1 MRKKRL
7 LILSFLTISF
17 FIFSNNSFAAEK
29 TITFKV
35 DGMYCSACPA
45 IVKKVLTNVDGVKDT
60 TVSYSKKTAVVTFED
75 TKTEVTNLI
84 QAITKAGY
92 HAKIKSK
99 SMTMPTVKQ
108 KPSTCQISSW

>member
-17 FIFSNNSFAAEK
+17 FIFSNNSFAAEQ

-45 IVKKVLTNVDGVKDT
+45 MVKKTLINIDGVKDA

-75 TKTEVTNLI
+75 TKTDTKSLI
-84 QAITKAGY
+84 QATTKAGY
-92 HAKIKSK
+92 QAS
-99 SMTMPTVKQ
+99 VVY
-108 KPSTCQISSW
+108 

>member
-17 FIFSNNSFAAEK
+17 FIFSNNSFAAEQ

-45 IVKKVLTNVDGVKDT
+45 IVKKVLKSIEGVKKT
-60 TVSYSKKTAVVTFED
+60 TVSYSNKTAVVTFED
-75 TKTEVTNLI
+75 TKTDTKSLI
-84 QAITKAGY
+84 QATTKAGY
-92 HAKIKSK
+92 KASVIN
-99 SMTMPTVKQ
+99 
-108 KPSTCQISSW
+108 

>member
-1 MRKKRL
+1 MRKI
-7 LILSFLTISF
+7 ILSILLFFTITF
-17 FIFSNNSFAAEK
+17 FIFSNNSFAVEK

-60 TVSYSKKTAVVTFED
+60 TVSYSKKTVVVTFED

-84 QAITKAGY
+84 QATTKAGY
-92 HAKIKSK
+92 KAK
-99 SMTMPTVKQ
+99 VVN
-108 KPSTCQISSW
+108 

>member
-1 MRKKRL
+1 MFKSILLSEGKGISVRKIRL
-7 LILSFLTISF
+7 SILSFLTISF

-45 IVKKVLTNVDGVKDT
+45 IVKKVLTKVDGAKNT
-60 TVSYSKKTAVVTFED
+60 TVSYSKKTAVVTFDDYKTD
-75 TKTEVTNLI
+75 TTSLI

-92 HAKIKSK
+92 HAR
-99 SMTMPTVKQ
+99 VVN
-108 KPSTCQISSW
+108 

>member
-1 MRKKRL
+1 MRKITL
-7 LILSFLTISF
+7 SILSFLTISF
-17 FIFSNNSFAAEK
+17 FIFSSNSFAVEK

-75 TKTEVTNLI
+75 TKNDTTSLI
-84 QAITKAGY
+84 QATTKAGY
-92 HAKIKSK
+92 QAR
-99 SMTMPTVKQ
+99 VVN
-108 KPSTCQISSW
+108 

>member
-1 MRKKRL
+1 MRKI
-7 LILSFLTISF
+7 ILSILLFLTISF

-29 TITFKV
+29 TITFKI

-75 TKTEVTNLI
+75 TKTDTTSLI
-84 QAITKAGY
+84 QATIKVGY
-92 HAKIKSK
+92 QAR
-99 SMTMPTVKQ
+99 VVN
-108 KPSTCQISSW
+108 

>member
-1 MRKKRL
+1 MKKIIL
-7 LILSFLTISF
+7 SILSFLTISF

-45 IVKKVLTNVDGVKDT
+45 MVKKALINVDGVKDA
-60 TVSYSKKTAVVTFED
+60 TVSYSQKTAVVTFED
-75 TKTEVTNLI
+75 TKTEVTNLT

-92 HAKIKSK
+92 YAN
-99 SMTMPTVKQ
+99 VVY
-108 KPSTCQISSW
+108 

>member
-1 MRKKRL
+1 MRKIRL
-7 LILSFLTISF
+7 SILSFLTISF

-29 TITFKV
+29 TITFKI

-75 TKTEVTNLI
+75 TKTDTKSLI
-84 QAITKAGY
+84 QATTKAGY
-92 HAKIKSK
+92 QAS
-99 SMTMPTVKQ
+99 VVY
-108 KPSTCQISSW
+108 